1 VALANLE
8 TEKVSYSEVK
18 RQLKETLILASAK
31 NQRRADDDQSSVNL
45 IGLIKMVAHNLACL
59 NYVEMLEFAENPPE
73 ASLDELQQQLDQVES
88 KKALDRAQDAQT
100 HEAI

>member
-1 VALANLE
+1 
-8 TEKVSYSEVK
+8 
-18 RQLKETLILASAK
+18 
-31 NQRRADDDQSSVNL
+31 
-45 IGLIKMVAHNLACL
+45 MVAHKLACL

-100 HEAI
+100 HEEI